1 MAYLARPIAA
11 KRGVVKKKK
20 KVKREG
26 TSDKNA
32 ELTHT
37 GQRGNFI
44 LRKRIYLIDVIFII
58 LLAK

>member
-20 KVKREG
+20 VKREK
-26 TSDKNA
+26 TSNKNA

-44 LRKRIYLIDVIFII
+44 LGKRIYLIDVIFII
-58 LLAK
+58 Y

>member
-20 KVKREG
+20 VKKEG

-58 LLAK
+58 Y